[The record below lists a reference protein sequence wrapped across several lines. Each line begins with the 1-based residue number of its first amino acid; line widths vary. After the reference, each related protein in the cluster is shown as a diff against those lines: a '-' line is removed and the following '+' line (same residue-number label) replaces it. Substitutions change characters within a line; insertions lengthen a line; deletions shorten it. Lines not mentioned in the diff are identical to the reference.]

1 MTTEDSV
8 VQASNTGLLA
18 QIEALDRIGS
28 TSPVANEAH
37 WAVAS
42 LFFMIELLPV
52 LVKSLTSL
60 GPPSL
65 YDRISDLADESTY
78 DDAVQRRRNHR
89 CRMENDSQK
98 LREVEDDMHTREK
111 VLMIQANTPANTEM
125 EKILDVVLQQWSTQ
139 VMKTLHTGE
148 PGSAGVAGV
157 GQDQANDSS
166 SGGMQGWVGA
176 SKGGGT
182 QLNVNTSARV
192 EPVNVMLPGAA
203 ADAADA
209 AVGGDGATAPSQV
222 DDGEADESE
231 APVPVAA
238 GRIRVQV
245 GLPFVREL

>member
-1 MTTEDSV
+1 
-8 VQASNTGLLA
+8 
-18 QIEALDRIGS
+18 
-28 TSPVANEAH
+28 
-37 WAVAS
+37 
-42 LFFMIELLPV
+42 
-52 LVKSLTSL
+52 
-60 GPPSL
+60 
-65 YDRISDLADESTY
+65 
-78 DDAVQRRRNHR
+78 
-89 CRMENDSQK
+89 MENDSQK

-111 VLMIQANTPANTEM
+111 ALTIKANTPADTEM

-139 VMKTLHTGE
+139 VMKTLDTGE

-192 EPVNVMLPGAA
+192 EPVNVPLPGAA
-203 ADAADA
+203 AEA
-209 AVGGDGATAPSQV
+209 AVGADGTTAPSQE

-238 GRIRVQV
+238 GRIRLQV